1 MLPIAEWVYNLL
13 FDMLPLLHLSM
24 DSEVVYQRRWLIL
37 GILSLSL
44 VITLLNNV
52 TVNVALP
59 ELSKD
64 LGADNTE
71 LQWIMDAYVVVFG
84 GMLLVMGAFGDRF
97 GRKPALLAGLLIVGV
112 VSAATAQYA
121 STSEEVILARALMG
135 LGAALVMPATLS
147 IIVVVF
153 PPEERGKAIGIWVGM
168 AGIGA
173 PLGLLVGGWAVENF
187 DWRAVFWVN
196 PPVIALAM
204 VLGITMVP
212 NSRDERRVPMD
223 PVGAVLSVGS
233 LASILYAII
242 EGPSAG
248 WTSNEVLGPGLVG
261 LVLVMAFVSWE
272 RRVEHPMLPIDF
284 FRDRGFTLGLVA
296 ISLTFFVL
304 FSFMFTQMLHFQ
316 LVRGHTAF
324 QAAIRFL
331 PLPLGL
337 MPAAAN
343 SDRLCEKFGNNN
355 VVAVGLTLIAMA
367 MLIFTTVEIGT
378 EYVRLALIFFLCGMG
393 MGLTMAPST
402 TLVMDSIPQDK
413 AGVGSATNDASREI
427 GGAFGIA
434 IAGSVLN
441 EVYQS
446 KVEIPVGLE
455 QYSTVATESFP
466 AAIQIGLDL
475 LSRGDVLG
483 YQLIE
488 SSRLA
493 FMDGM
498 TAAAAVAAVVALIN
512 AILVKM
518 YMPNRNLSD
527 NGGFPPTNTDDR

>member
-121 STSEEVILARALMG
+121 TTSEEVILARALMG

-212 NSRDERRVPMD
+212 NSRDERRVP
-223 PVGAVLSVGS
+223 
-233 LASILYAII
+233 
-242 EGPSAG
+242 
-248 WTSNEVLGPGLVG
+248 
-261 LVLVMAFVSWE
+261 
-272 RRVEHPMLPIDF
+272 
-284 FRDRGFTLGLVA
+284 
-296 ISLTFFVL
+296 
-304 FSFMFTQMLHFQ
+304 
-316 LVRGHTAF
+316 
-324 QAAIRFL
+324 
-331 PLPLGL
+331 
-337 MPAAAN
+337 
-343 SDRLCEKFGNNN
+343 
-355 VVAVGLTLIAMA
+355 
-367 MLIFTTVEIGT
+367 
-378 EYVRLALIFFLCGMG
+378 
-393 MGLTMAPST
+393 
-402 TLVMDSIPQDK
+402 
-413 AGVGSATNDASREI
+413 
-427 GGAFGIA
+427 
-434 IAGSVLN
+434 
-441 EVYQS
+441 
-446 KVEIPVGLE
+446 
-455 QYSTVATESFP
+455 
-466 AAIQIGLDL
+466 
-475 LSRGDVLG
+475 
-483 YQLIE
+483 
-488 SSRLA
+488 
-493 FMDGM
+493 
-498 TAAAAVAAVVALIN
+498 
-512 AILVKM
+512 
-518 YMPNRNLSD
+518 
-527 NGGFPPTNTDDR
+527 

>member
-121 STSEEVILARALMG
+121 TTSEEVILARALMG

-284 FRDRGFTLGLVA
+284 FRDRGFALGLIA
-296 ISLTFFVL
+296 ISLAFFVM

-355 VVAVGLTLIAMA
+355 VVAIGLTLIAVA
-367 MLIFTTVEIGT
+367 MLIFTTVEIDT
-378 EYVRLALIFFLCGMG
+378 EYIRLALIFFLIGMG

-402 TLVMDSIPQDK
+402 TLVMDSIPQEK

-434 IAGSVLN
+434 ITGSVLN

-446 KVEIPVGLE
+446 RVEIPVGLE
-455 QYSTVATESFP
+455 QYSAVATESFP

-475 LSRGDVLG
+475 LSIGDVLG
-483 YQLIE
+483 SQLIE

-527 NGGFPPTNTDDR
+527 NGGFPPTNTDDQ